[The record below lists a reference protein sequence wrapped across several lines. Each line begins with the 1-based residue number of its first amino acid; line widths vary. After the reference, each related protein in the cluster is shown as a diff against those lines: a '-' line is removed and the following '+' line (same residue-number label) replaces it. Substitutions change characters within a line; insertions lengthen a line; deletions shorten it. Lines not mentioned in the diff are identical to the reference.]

1 MESQSIWEKRTGQ
14 KEKETVTGIRVDSV
28 EVYEQNCNDQ
38 SFLGVIGDTE
48 KNQNFVEFYDLEIE
62 GHPSYYANEV
72 LVHNCHRQTKDA
84 QSALL
89 KLLEEPPPSVYI
101 ILCTTDPQKLLNT
114 IVSRC
119 HQYQVKALRPT
130 EMGNLIDHVL
140 DQVGYE
146 AKEYPSEIK
155 KEIIRLSEGLPR
167 NALVL
172 LDQIIDMTDADTAL
186 EALSSVSLEEVNA
199 KELFNA
205 LLKGESW
212 DTVRKIL
219 KTLLEENDA
228 EKIRHGVL
236 GYMRT
241 VLLNSPKGNNRASI
255 LLDIFDEPT
264 YDSGKPKLVNMFYI
278 ACQK

>member
-1 MESQSIWEKRTGQ
+1 
-14 KEKETVTGIRVDSV
+14 
-28 EVYEQNCNDQ
+28 
-38 SFLGVIGDTE
+38 
-48 KNQNFVEFYDLEIE
+48 
-62 GHPSYYANEV
+62 
-72 LVHNCHRQTKDA
+72 
-84 QSALL
+84 
-89 KLLEEPPPSVYI
+89 
-101 ILCTTDPQKLLNT
+101 
-114 IVSRC
+114 
-119 HQYQVKALRPT
+119 
-130 EMGNLIDHVL
+130 
-140 DQVGYE
+140 VGYE

-236 GYMRT
+236 GYMRI